1 MKKYIKFI
9 AFVVMLACLMSM
21 NIISAFAANG
31 NFYNLDTYTIN
42 NTRGYCES
50 NFVFNVNT
58 NCILRG
64 EFKVVEQRYGAL
76 IITVYGDD
84 YNGEDHGFYDE
95 DSANT
100 DEYGSTLVLS
110 YTLSSSELYSN
121 GIDNGSVGDIMH
133 TIPGEVLCTYRG
145 IWNSLTNG
153 WSQAVLIQSRGLN

>member
-100 DEYGSTLVLS
+100 DEYGST
-110 YTLSSSELYSN
+110 
-121 GIDNGSVGDIMH
+121 DK
-133 TIPGEVLCTYRG
+133 LCR
-145 IWNSLTNG
+145 N
-153 WSQAVLIQSRGLN
+153 A